1 MTSESCNEAAV
12 GKHSQDHYSQV
23 RVRLGSGAARSP
35 LSKYPEMFIQLR
47 DIQPSNASEYQPH
60 MYFIFFSLPISQT
73 PGTYV
78 CTTAAEP
85 AVKPTLFPPKRG
97 RIAAILAAITRRISF
112 DLRRG

>member
-23 RVRLGSGAARSP
+23 GVRLGSGAARSP

-60 MYFIFFSLPISQT
+60 MYFFFLFFPLPISQT

-78 CTTAAEP
+78 CAAAAEP
-85 AVKPTLFPPKRG
+85 AAKVEPPPTHPFPSKKG
-97 RIAAILAAITRRISF
+97 GE
-112 DLRRG
+112 LRPS